1 MAVIKTMKKVVKEVS
16 QDLKAMK
23 VGKARA
29 SKKVSKKVSKTV
41 SKKKKVPKCLI
52 GVGKHKGFVNVGG
65 RWLKLPK
72 GMKPSQA
79 FRIKMIHVP
88 MTDLKGVW
96 VPHTEIECANW
107 VNPKVFS
114 EDSQKIR
121 IQAAW
126 NDSGDIVWVP
136 ADNWKNT
143 RKVSSLS
150 KSEAK
155 KFLQSKVA

>member
-16 QDLKAMK
+16 ENLKAMK

-29 SKKVSKKVSKTV
+29 SKKVSKNVSKTV
-41 SKKKKVPKCLI
+41 SNKKVPKCLI
-52 GVGKHKGFVNVGG
+52 GVGEHKGFVNVGG

-107 VNPKVFS
+107 INPKVFS

-136 ADNWKNT
+136 AGNWKNT